1 MIRLLQQQ
9 LFTVEIA
16 FVIEVVLFLKI
27 VATITKS
34 RASDYT
40 TPHPQAPLR
49 QLQQQQ
55 PPQQL
60 QLPQLQ
66 RVQQHQQQAPR
77 QLLQQPQR
85 QQHRCN
91 RQAKFQ
97 NKLNLGFLS
106 NFSKN

>member
-1 MIRLLQQQ
+1 MTRLLQQQ

-49 QLQQQQ
+49 QLQQLL

-66 RVQQHQQQAPR
+66 RVQQHQQA
-77 QLLQQPQR
+77 LLQRLQQLQR

-106 NFSKN
+106 NFLKN